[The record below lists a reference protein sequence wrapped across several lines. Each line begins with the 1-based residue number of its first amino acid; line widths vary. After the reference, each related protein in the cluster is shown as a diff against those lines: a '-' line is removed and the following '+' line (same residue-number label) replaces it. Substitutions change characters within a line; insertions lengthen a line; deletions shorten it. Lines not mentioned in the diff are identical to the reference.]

1 MYAARTG
8 HDWYR
13 LRPRVCDPRGPTA
26 GAAPVERAVPVERA
40 AEGVPAAVPEVPEA
54 EAVPEVPEAEAVP
67 EGNPLEGVIE
77 VRKADAPH
85 DTIKKL

>member
-26 GAAPVERAVPVERA
+26 GAAPVERAA
-40 AEGVPAAVPEVPEA
+40 VPEA
-54 EAVPEVPEAEAVP
+54 EAEAVPAVPEANLP
-67 EGNPLEGVIE
+67 EGVLE
-77 VRKADAPH
+77 VREADAPH
-85 DTIKKL
+85 DTIN